1 MSRAPRIA
9 IVVSIVT
16 LVASILGF
24 IAVLV
29 LNTFVL
35 DEYDAYGEVPIPGST
50 NMHLPAGEV
59 TVSFHTVTTGTPTS
73 GFPIP
78 NLSFGITGPAGS
90 PQPTVTQN
98 IGGTTSVNSDVR
110 VRIWTVRIPQE
121 GTYDVKTEGSV
132 DGYIAPSLA
141 FGRDDSRGW
150 MLWLFGGLFVF
161 GLFDLFAALI
171 WSARA
176 GKKARLLE
184 PHEYATTDQPLSS
197 PQPEPEP
204 ELEPEPAASYTPTDQ
219 GVRLEQIRQL
229 AALRDSGALTEQEYA
244 AEKRRILKD

>member
-50 NMHLPAGEV
+50 SMHLPAGEV

-110 VRIWTVRIPQE
+110 VRIWTVHIPQD

-150 MLWLFGGLFVF
+150 MLWLFGGLFLF

-171 WSARA
+171 WAARA
-176 GKKARLLE
+176 RKKGRLLE
-184 PHEYATTDQPLSS
+184 PHEYATTDQPTSS
-197 PQPEPEP
+197 PEPEP
-204 ELEPEPAASYTPTDQ
+204 EHEPAASYTPTDQ

>member
-9 IVVSIVT
+9 IVVSILT

-50 NMHLPAGEV
+50 SLHLPAGEM

-78 NLSFGITGPAGS
+78 NLSFGITGPAGV
-90 PQPTVTQN
+90 PEPTVTEN

-110 VRIWTVRIPQE
+110 VRIWMVHIPQE
-121 GTYDVKTEGSV
+121 GTYDVKAEGSV
-132 DGYIAPSLA
+132 DGYIAPTLA
-141 FGRDDSRGW
+141 FGRDESRGW
-150 MLWLFGGLFVF
+150 MLWLFGGLFAF
-161 GLFDLFAALI
+161 GIFDLFASLI

-184 PHEYATTDQPLSS
+184 PNEYVTSDEPTSS
-197 PQPEPEP
+197 PEPEP
-204 ELEPEPAASYTPTDQ
+204 EPAVSYMPSDQ

-229 AALRDSGALTEQEYA
+229 AALRDSGALTEAEYT
-244 AEKRRILKD
+244 AEKRRILNWGHS